1 MKTGDKIF
9 ILVMTFIG
17 AIILGVI
24 ALIFSA
30 MVIMAFMVP
39 SDVSSNQVVTVG
51 LVVGIIVSGLFF
63 LKTIKML

>member
-17 AIILGVI
+17 AIVLGVI

>member
-9 ILVMTFIG
+9 ILAMTFIG
-17 AIILGVI
+17 AIVLGVI

-63 LKTIKML
+63 LKIINML